1 MSTRDVFYISTGNTG
16 NRAGQQALA
25 CVYVIDHYTANTVLR
40 VIETAIAI
48 SEPDEDRRSRPL
60 HLYTCDDD
68 TLDPSPIDHF
78 QCNAGDHTIFV
89 CGRIVV
95 NYRV

>member
-1 MSTRDVFYISTGNTG
+1 
-16 NRAGQQALA
+16 
-25 CVYVIDHYTANTVLR
+25 VYVIDHYTANTVLR